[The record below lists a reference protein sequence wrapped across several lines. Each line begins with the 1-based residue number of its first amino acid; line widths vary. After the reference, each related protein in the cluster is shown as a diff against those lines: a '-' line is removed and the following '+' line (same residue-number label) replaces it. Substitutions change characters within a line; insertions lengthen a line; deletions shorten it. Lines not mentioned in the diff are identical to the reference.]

1 MDMVDRKNQVLV
13 DSKENGVYINGT
25 LTQICSANIVSLKEI
40 CVNIDFI
47 RIAVITMHMSDGKWY
62 FFIEDKQAYK
72 KLLDLIIDRRC
83 FDEIALKANKKNEE
97 FYFLRHVV
105 LSAIKQKGAFQDNY
119 IGDDISKERR
129 IIEQIRL

>member
-1 MDMVDRKNQVLV
+1 MDTVDRENQVLV

-25 LTQICSANIVSLKEI
+25 LTQICSAKIASLKEI
-40 CVNIDFI
+40 CININFI
-47 RIAVITMHMSDGKWY
+47 KIPVITMHMSDGKWY

-83 FDEIALKANKKNEE
+83 FDEISLKANEKNEE

-119 IGDDISKERR
+119 IDYDIGKERR